1 MLDLELLK
9 TLVCVVDEGSFTR
22 AAHRV
27 HRTQSTVSQQVR
39 KLEQSVGKTL
49 LWRDRTGGN
58 VSATEDGELMLAY
71 ARRLLAIAGEAE
83 HVLSAPRAAQVLRLG
98 VPEDFDVARL
108 TALLAGFAANHA
120 DVRLETLSGMS
131 ADLRAGLA
139 SGDLDLALVKR
150 EPGDGPCLGAWP
162 ERLVWVGG
170 RQWRPDAAVVPL
182 VLFPQGCIYR
192 KRMIYAL
199 ESAGRPW
206 HVAYHSHS
214 LAGVQAAVAA
224 GLGVSLLPAFARL
237 ETHAELG
244 ATDGFA
250 AVPLT
255 ELAIIGGQHALSP
268 IEQDLLAALK
278 QAIGGDDKALP
289 AGAGDQPR
297 SPST

>member
-22 AAHRV
+22 AASRV

-49 LWRDRTGGN
+49 LLRDRAGGN

-83 HVLSAPRAAQVLRLG
+83 HVLSAPRAARVIRLG
-98 VPEDFDVARL
+98 VPEDFDVSRL
-108 TALLAGFAANHA
+108 TVLLAEFAARHA
-120 DVRLETLSGMS
+120 AVRLETRSGMS
-131 ADLRAGLA
+131 TDLRAGLA
-139 SGDLDLALVKR
+139 GGELDLALIKR
-150 EPGDGPCLGAWP
+150 DPGDGPCFSAWP

-170 RQWRPDAAVVPL
+170 QQRSPMAAVVPL
-182 VLFPQGCIYR
+182 VLFPQGCVYR

-206 HVAYHSHS
+206 HIAYHSHS

-224 GLGVSLLPAFARL
+224 GLGVSLLPASARL
-237 ETHAELG
+237 ETHIELV
-244 ATDGFA
+244 AADGFDE
-250 AVPLT
+250 VPPT
-255 ELAIIGGQHALSP
+255 ELAIVGDPRPLGAVG
-268 IEQDLLAALK
+268 QDLLSALK
-278 QAIGGDDKALP
+278 QAIGED
-289 AGAGDQPR
+289 
-297 SPST
+297 

>member
-22 AAHRV
+22 AANRV

-49 LWRDRTGGN
+49 LLRDRAGGN
-58 VSATEDGELMLAY
+58 VSATEDGELMLVY

-83 HVLSAPRAAQVLRLG
+83 HVLLAPRAARVLRLG
-98 VPEDFDVARL
+98 VPEDFDVSRL
-108 TALLAGFAANHA
+108 TVLLAGFAARHPDA
-120 DVRLETLSGMS
+120 RLETISGMS
-131 ADLRAGLA
+131 AGLRDGLA
-139 SGDLDLALVKR
+139 SGELDLALVKR
-150 EPGDGPCLGAWP
+150 EPGDGPCLAAWP
-162 ERLVWVGG
+162 ERLIWVGD
-170 RQWRPDAAVVPL
+170 RQRARDAAVVPL

-206 HVAYHSHS
+206 HIAYHSHS

-237 ETHAELG
+237 DSHGLLDAE
-244 ATDGFA
+244 DGFA
-250 AVPLT
+250 AVPST
-255 ELAIIGGQHALSP
+255 ELAIVGDQRALSP
-268 IEQDLLAALK
+268 VEQDLVAALK
-278 QAIGGDDKALP
+278 QAIGDATGDLA
-289 AGAGDQPR
+289 A
-297 SPST
+297 

>member
-22 AAHRV
+22 AASRV

-49 LWRDRTGGN
+49 LLRDRAGGN
-58 VSATEDGELMLAY
+58 VAATEDGELMLAY

-83 HVLSAPRAAQVLRLG
+83 HVLSAPRAARVLRLG
-98 VPEDFDVARL
+98 VPEDFDVSRL
-108 TALLAGFAANHA
+108 TVLLAGFAASHA
-120 DVRLETLSGMS
+120 QVRLETSSGMS
-131 ADLRAGLA
+131 TDLRGGLA

-150 EPGDGPCLGAWP
+150 EPGDGPCLAAWP

-170 RQWRPDAAVVPL
+170 RQAVRNETAVPL

-199 ESAGRPW
+199 ESAGRAW
-206 HVAYHSHS
+206 HIAYHSHS

-237 ETHAELG
+237 DVHAELG
-244 ATDGFA
+244 VEDGFA
-250 AVPLT
+250 PVPPT
-255 ELAIIGGQHALSP
+255 ELAIVGDPRAFGP
-268 IEQDLLAALK
+268 VEQDLLAALK
-278 QAIGGDDKALP
+278 QAIGQDAKSI
-289 AGAGDQPR
+289 AG
-297 SPST
+297 